1 MTLRSPDH
9 APDCAP
15 QHGRPTTVRIDASCT
30 ACGNC
35 IITCGPRALRPAP
48 GRPAVIDDSCT
59 ACGECIEVCPVGAIT
74 EIRLG
79 SWQ

>member
-1 MTLRSPDH
+1 MTLLSPDDT
-9 APDCAP
+9 PDHVVE
-15 QHGRPTTVRIDASCT
+15 QGRPTTVRIDDRCT

-59 ACGECIEVCPVGAIT
+59 VCGECIEVCPVDAIT

-79 SWQ
+79 RSR